1 MFSFYGNWFE
11 ACILILFVDMKEE
24 ELRYFEN
31 LCDKLYG
38 QSTPQEK
45 QSAGEELA
53 AITKN
58 PSFISDVK

>member
-1 MFSFYGNWFE
+1 MEIGLKLVFSFF
-11 ACILILFVDMKEE
+11 LKEE

>member
-1 MFSFYGNWFE
+1 
-11 ACILILFVDMKEE
+11 MKEE

-58 PSFISDVK
+58 PSFISDKLFNIPGCFGVLFLFSIEF

>member
-1 MFSFYGNWFE
+1 
-11 ACILILFVDMKEE
+11 MKEE

-53 AITKN
+53 AILKMLSKFVYTV
-58 PSFISDVK
+58 IYCVVTY